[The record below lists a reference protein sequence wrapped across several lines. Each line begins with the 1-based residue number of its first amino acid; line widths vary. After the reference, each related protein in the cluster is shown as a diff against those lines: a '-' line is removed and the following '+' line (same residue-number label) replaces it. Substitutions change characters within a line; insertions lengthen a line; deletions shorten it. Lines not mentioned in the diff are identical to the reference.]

1 MHTFTKVTAVNG
13 AADAGKELLWETE
26 LITSGTNDIMCT
38 PAVHAPKCG
47 ARERGTER
55 KRGGGARERKK
66 GGQRGGQRG
75 TERDSQ
81 REGTSHGFQASSRS
95 HTDSTM

>member
-26 LITSGTNDIMCT
+26 LITSGTSDIMCT

-55 KRGGGARERKK
+55 EGQRQRQRERERARER
-66 GGQRGGQRG
+66 RR
-75 TERDSQ
+75 
-81 REGTSHGFQASSRS
+81 
-95 HTDSTM
+95 